1 MHDLARAC
9 VIMKFTP
16 MFVWYISECTISKI
30 NVNNDMMYQ
39 THKYQY
45 RNTNQILLFGGYVE
59 VRESL
64 CMVFIIWV
72 QNIQNHIDTTT
83 IVPRREGSCVV
94 YTRYIIPND
103 IKDRYNANPTS
114 INFFFLIF
122 FSL

>member
-1 MHDLARAC
+1 
-9 VIMKFTP
+9 
-16 MFVWYISECTISKI
+16 
-30 NVNNDMMYQ
+30 MMYQ
-39 THKYQY
+39 TQKCQN

-59 VRESL
+59 VRDSL

-72 QNIQNHIDTTT
+72 QTIQNHIDTTT

-94 YTRYIIPND
+94 YTRYIDPND
-103 IKDRYNANPTS
+103 IEHKNNANPTS